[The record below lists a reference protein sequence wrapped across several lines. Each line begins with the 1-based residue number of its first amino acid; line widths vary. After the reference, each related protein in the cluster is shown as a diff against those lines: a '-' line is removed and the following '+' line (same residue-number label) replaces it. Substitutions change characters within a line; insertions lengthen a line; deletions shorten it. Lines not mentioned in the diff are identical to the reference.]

1 MTCINLHTMPKLISL
16 IAATFFFTINSFAD
30 DYEDEVRKRL
40 GLNPQPQQAIIASN
54 VEAEPTSEGRSGELV
69 YNQGCAACHDAGLA
83 GAPLYGDD
91 SQWELR
97 IQKGLEML
105 TSNAYNGYNAMPAKG
120 LCMDCSEEE
129 IKRSVEYMLEALT
142 IN

>member
-1 MTCINLHTMPKLISL
+1 MYKFIFLLSFLLLGINVSM
-16 IAATFFFTINSFAD
+16 AD

-40 GLNPQPQQAIIASN
+40 GLNTEVAQVTAISN
-54 VEAEPTSEGRSGELV
+54 DDSESVPAGRSGETV
-69 YNQGCAACHDAGLA
+69 YNLGCAACHNAGLA
-83 GAPLYGDD
+83 GAPLYADD
-91 SQWELR
+91 SQWETRL
-97 IQKGLEML
+97 IKGLEML

>member
-1 MTCINLHTMPKLISL
+1 MKKLLLLISL
-16 IAATFFFTINSFAD
+16 IFTSFLIIPD

-40 GLNPQPQQAIIASN
+40 GLLKDVPVVSMPGMTTDDSDGP
-54 VEAEPTSEGRSGELV
+54 VGRSGEAV

>member
-1 MTCINLHTMPKLISL
+1 MYKFIFLFSLLPLGINVSM
-16 IAATFFFTINSFAD
+16 AD

-40 GLNPQPQQAIIASN
+40 GLKTEVAQVKAISN
-54 VEAEPTSEGRSGELV
+54 DDSESVPAGRSGETV
-69 YNQGCAACHDAGLA
+69 YNLGCAACRNAGLA
-83 GAPLYGDD
+83 GAPLYADD
-91 SQWELR
+91 SQWETRL
-97 IQKGLEML
+97 IKGLEML

>member
-1 MTCINLHTMPKLISL
+1 MTSNNLKCMYKF
-16 IAATFFFTINSFAD
+16 IALMIVALLSTNNSSAD

-40 GLNPQPQQAIIASN
+40 GLKPQVQQVS
-54 VEAEPTSEGRSGELV
+54 AETNSELESSSEGRSGELV

-83 GAPLYGDD
+83 GAPLYADD
-91 SQWELR
+91 AQWEER
-97 IQKGLEML
+97 VQKGLELL

-120 LCMDCSEEE
+120 LCIDCSEEE

-142 IN
+142 VN

>member
-1 MTCINLHTMPKLISL
+1 MKKFIPLFVVSL
-16 IAATFFFTINSFAD
+16 AVVLFFNGKKYD
-30 DYEDEVRKRL
+30 
-40 GLNPQPQQAIIASN
+40 
-54 VEAEPTSEGRSGELV
+54 ELV
-69 YNQGCAACHDAGLA
+69 SSRLNSSVAICLEGQSCGQATAMNVATTGGARSAESIYTSGCAACHDAGLA

>member
-1 MTCINLHTMPKLISL
+1 MKKLLLLISL
-16 IAATFFFTINSFAD
+16 IFTSFLIIPD

-40 GLNPQPQQAIIASN
+40 GLLKDVPVVSMPGMTTDDSDIP
-54 VEAEPTSEGRSGELV
+54 VGRSGEAV
-69 YNQGCAACHDAGLA
+69 NNVGCAACHTAGLP
-83 GAPLYGDD
+83 GAPMLGNLD
-91 SQWELR
+91 QWTNR
-97 IQKGLEML
+97 TSKGLEVL
-105 TSNAYNGYNAMPAKG
+105 TANAYNGYNAMPAKG